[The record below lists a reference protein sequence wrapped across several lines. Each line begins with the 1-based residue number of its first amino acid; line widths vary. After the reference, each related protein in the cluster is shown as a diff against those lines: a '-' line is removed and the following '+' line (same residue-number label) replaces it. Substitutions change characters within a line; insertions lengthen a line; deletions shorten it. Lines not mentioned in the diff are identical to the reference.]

1 MTQAF
6 KKALQVVRVSFEAA
20 RRTGLAGEEGSFT
33 KFEEQRA
40 DANRKAY
47 WSAIER
53 LQQAAASMPDA
64 EVQSLVEALQQ
75 AKDADKIA
83 STLME
88 LGQVQMAEPIIT
100 ESPDFTV
107 PGISEQVEADKA
119 EIDICF
125 SHGAYRSSVIL
136 CGRVLE
142 AALHRKYFEATGKDL
157 LEKAP
162 GMGLGNLIGKMAEA
176 NITIDPGLGNQ
187 IHLINQVRI
196 HSVHQKQEPFYPTKE
211 QARAIMLYTFDV
223 IRKLFS

>member
-1 MTQAF
+1 MSQAF
-6 KKALQVVRVSFEAA
+6 RKALNATKISFEAA
-20 RRTGLAGEEGSFT
+20 RKTGLAGEEGSFT

-40 DANRKAY
+40 DANRRAY
-47 WSAIER
+47 FSAVER
-53 LQQAAASMPDA
+53 LQQATTTLPDT
-64 EVQSLVEALQQ
+64 EVQALVGQLGGM
-75 AKDADKIA
+75 KDADKIA

-88 LGQVQMAEPIIT
+88 LGQVQMSEPTIT

-125 SHGAYRSSVIL
+125 NHGAYRSAVIL

-176 NITIDPGLGNQ
+176 NISIDPGLGNQ